1 MSKTKN
7 ILSSIEDFFEI
18 VKQVLIPIFYK
29 EDQLGRSLRENNK
42 KFKIELSNSILELAK
57 LSDENR
63 LKNKDI
69 RTKIKEVSKKSG
81 VSIGQAQK
89 TINVYLKYYC
99 ILTKKPIETIEEL
112 DCPLDS
118 MIMSKFKSKILNLK
132 KVSLKKMNDF
142 NTYVA
147 WQNRLEQAGNGLR
160 LGVDIETYDKERLKQ
175 FFS

>member
-1 MSKTKN
+1 MPKN
-7 ILSSIEDFFEI
+7 KSISLNTQDFFEI
-18 VKQVLIPIFYK
+18 VKQVLIPMFYK

-42 KFKIELSNSILELAK
+42 RFKVELSNAILQLAR
-57 LSDENR
+57 LADEKR

-69 RTKIKEVSKKSG
+69 RTTIKEVSRKSG

-99 ILTKKPIETIEEL
+99 ILTKKPIEIIKEL

-118 MIMSKFKSKILNLK
+118 MIMTKFKSKALNLK
-132 KVSLKKMNDF
+132 KASLKGMTDF
-142 NTYVA
+142 DTYIA
-147 WQNRLEQAGNGLR
+147 WQNHLEQVGNGLR
-160 LGVDIETYDKERLKQ
+160 LKADIETYDKERLKQ